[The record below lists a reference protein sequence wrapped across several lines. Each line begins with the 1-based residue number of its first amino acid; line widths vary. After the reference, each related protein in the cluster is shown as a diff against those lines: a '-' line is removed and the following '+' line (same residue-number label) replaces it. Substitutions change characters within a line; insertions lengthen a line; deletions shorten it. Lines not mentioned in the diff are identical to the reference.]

1 MDDYQSERPAKP
13 RRPARRSMAELAA
26 SLESGTVVEKLP
38 SQQAIIN
45 GQTNVAQGAA
55 ERVPQSNNHNGSGL
69 EDERTLQQLDE
80 VTLAAAKSASDYRTS
95 MLENLKVNIAAAAD
109 CANGLASANLPP
121 GFVGMA
127 AGQPREREADNDTER
142 QLPAATPPAQD
153 YRAKDYRAK
162 DYRAN
167 AVALINANVNATL
180 DYAQRLGNVTSPAEF
195 IELSTNHAH
204 KHFEL
209 IMKHAAAFM
218 AFSCTS
224 PTNE

>member
-13 RRPARRSMAELAA
+13 RRPTRRSMAELAA
-26 SLESGTVVEKLP
+26 SLESGAVVEKLP

-109 CANGLASANLPP
+109 CANGLVSAKLPA
-121 GFVGMA
+121 GFAGMA
-127 AGQPREREADNDTER
+127 AGQPREREADNDTLER
-142 QLPAATPPAQD
+142 EPPAAIPPAED

-162 DYRAN
+162 

-180 DYAQRLGNVTSPAEF
+180 AYAQRLGNVISPAEF

>member
-13 RRPARRSMAELAA
+13 RRPTRRSMAELAA
-26 SLESGTVVEKLP
+26 SLESGAVVEKLP

-45 GQTNVAQGAA
+45 EQTNIAQGAA
-55 ERVPQSNNHNGSGL
+55 ARMPESNNHNGSGL
-69 EDERTLQQLDE
+69 EDERASQQLDE

-95 MLENLKVNIAAAAD
+95 MLENPKVNIAATAD

-121 GFVGMA
+121 GFAGMA
-127 AGQPREREADNDTER
+127 AGQPREREADNDTLER
-142 QLPAATPPAQD
+142 QLPVASPPAED

-162 DYRAN
+162 

-224 PTNE
+224 PTGE

>member
-13 RRPARRSMAELAA
+13 RRPTRRSMAELAA
-26 SLESGTVVEKLP
+26 SLESGAVVEKLP

-45 GQTNVAQGAA
+45 EQTNIAQGAA
-55 ERVPQSNNHNGSGL
+55 ARMPESNNHNGSGL

-95 MLENLKVNIAAAAD
+95 MLENLKVNIAAEAD
-109 CANGLASANLPP
+109 CANGLASANLTP
-121 GFVGMA
+121 GFAGMA
-127 AGQPREREADNDTER
+127 AGQPREREADSHTLER
-142 QLPAATPPAQD
+142 QLPVATPPAN
-153 YRAKDYRAK
+153 

>member
-13 RRPARRSMAELAA
+13 RRPTRRSMAELAA
-26 SLESGTVVEKLP
+26 SLESGAVVEKLP

-109 CANGLASANLPP
+109 CANGLASAKLPP
-121 GFVGMA
+121 GFAGMA
-127 AGQPREREADNDTER
+127 AGQPREREADNDTLER
-142 QLPAATPPAQD
+142 EPPEAIPPAED

-162 DYRAN
+162 

-180 DYAQRLGNVTSPAEF
+180 AYA
-195 IELSTNHAH
+195 
-204 KHFEL
+204 
-209 IMKHAAAFM
+209 
-218 AFSCTS
+218 
-224 PTNE
+224 

>member
-127 AGQPREREADNDTER
+127 AGQPREREADNDTLER
-142 QLPAATPPAQD
+142 QLPAATPPA
-153 YRAKDYRAK
+153 
-162 DYRAN
+162 
-167 AVALINANVNATL
+167 
-180 DYAQRLGNVTSPAEF
+180 
-195 IELSTNHAH
+195 
-204 KHFEL
+204 
-209 IMKHAAAFM
+209 
-218 AFSCTS
+218 
-224 PTNE
+224 

>member
-80 VTLAAAKSASDYRTS
+80 VTLAAAK
-95 MLENLKVNIAAAAD
+95 
-109 CANGLASANLPP
+109 CG
-121 GFVGMA
+121 
-127 AGQPREREADNDTER
+127 REAPYCGDRVQRIKEGKIAGTCGTQQGWRDSRSWPTR
-142 QLPAATPPAQD
+142 KQGRGHCHQRSGVRDAPPPRSA
-153 YRAKDYRAK
+153 
-162 DYRAN
+162 
-167 AVALINANVNATL
+167 I
-180 DYAQRLGNVTSPAEF
+180 GAE
-195 IELSTNHAH
+195 
-204 KHFEL
+204 
-209 IMKHAAAFM
+209 
-218 AFSCTS
+218 
-224 PTNE
+224 

>member
-1 MDDYQSERPAKP
+1 
-13 RRPARRSMAELAA
+13 
-26 SLESGTVVEKLP
+26 
-38 SQQAIIN
+38 
-45 GQTNVAQGAA
+45 
-55 ERVPQSNNHNGSGL
+55 
-69 EDERTLQQLDE
+69 
-80 VTLAAAKSASDYRTS
+80 
-95 MLENLKVNIAAAAD
+95 
-109 CANGLASANLPP
+109 
-121 GFVGMA
+121 MA
-127 AGQPREREADNDTER
+127 AGQPRKREADNDTLGR
-142 QLPAATPPAQD
+142 QLPVATPPAED

-162 DYRAN
+162 DYRAK